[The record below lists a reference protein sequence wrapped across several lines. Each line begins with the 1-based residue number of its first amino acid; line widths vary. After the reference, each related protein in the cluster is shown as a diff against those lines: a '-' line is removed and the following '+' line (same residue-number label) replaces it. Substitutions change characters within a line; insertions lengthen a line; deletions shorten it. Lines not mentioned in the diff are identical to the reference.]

1 MRVSLC
7 VCEYMY
13 MCVSMCVCEYM
24 CGYWNVCARGRDKNV
39 WEDERKEPRGGAS
52 KR

>member
-1 MRVSLC
+1 MR
-7 VCEYMY
+7 
-13 MCVSMCVCEYM
+13 VSMCVCEYM
-24 CGYWNVCARGRDKNV
+24 CVSLCVCEYWNVCARGRDKNV